1 MDWSRAKT
9 ILIFSFLLLN
19 VVLAFQ
25 LWSSRSDLLELEAN
39 PSTAVEEVQ
48 RLLKSKN
55 ITVPV
60 DLPKDVPRL
69 KEIVARFDESIPPD
83 RMNAL
88 KTPFRLN
95 PLISGKGTVKDVM
108 SRTGIPKADSYQF
121 DPVMSGNG
129 TYIFNQMYGN
139 LPMFEVQL
147 KLTEKNGQIVS
158 YSQGLVE
165 VQPESE
171 QKEQKVISPYIALR
185 SLIETYLPAGSV
197 ITSVQLGY
205 HGQVFNSQQLYM
217 IPYWRVSLGNGD
229 LPYFVHAFTG
239 AVDR

>member
-55 ITVPV
+55 IQVPV
-60 DLPKDVPRL
+60 DLPKDVPKL
-69 KEIVARFDESIPPD
+69 KEIVVRFDESIPSD
-83 RMNAL
+83 QEVLLQN
-88 KTPFRLN
+88 PFRFN
-95 PLISGKGTVKDVM
+95 PLINGRTTVKEVM
-108 SRTGIPKADSYQF
+108 SRTGIPRVDAYQF
-121 DPVMSGNG
+121 DPAESSNG
-129 TYIFNQMYGN
+129 TYVFHQMYGS
-139 LPMFEVQL
+139 LPMFEV
-147 KLTEKNGQIVS
+147 KLVLHEKNGQIVS
-158 YSQGLVE
+158 YKQGLVE
-165 VQPESE
+165 VQTEGD

-185 SLIETYLPAGSV
+185 SLIETYMPAGSV
-197 ITSVQLGY
+197 ITSVKLGY
-205 HGQVFNSQQLYM
+205 HGQRYNSQTLYM
-217 IPYWRVSLGNGD
+217 IPYWRVSVGNGE
-229 LPYFVHAFTG
+229 PYFVHAFSG